1 MLTTARIR
9 RLATAATIVCLA
21 TAAIAQAAAAPSG
34 TYSTTIKGTTIDDGQ
49 LNATWSLTFKPRGR
63 YSVARNGHVFATGRD
78 TIHGNQ
84 IAFTQGSRCTSPGVY
99 KFKLTATKL
108 TFTIVSDKAACAAG
122 REAVLAYRFR
132 KS

>member
-1 MLTTARIR
+1 MLSTVFIR
-9 RLATAATIVCLA
+9 RLVTAATIVCLA

-34 TYSTTIKGTTIDDGQ
+34 TYSTTIKGTTIDHGQ
-49 LNATWSLTFKPRGR
+49 LNATWSLTFKPRGH
-63 YSVARNGHVFATGRD
+63 YFVARDGHVFSTGRD
-78 TIHGNQ
+78 TIHGNK
-84 IAFTQGSRCTSPGVY
+84 ITFTQGSQCKSPGVY

-122 REAVLAYRFR
+122 RKAVLAYPFT